1 MESRNIVNTEGAV
14 ISQSFITNKVFF
26 LKKDYHNNLLWTTNL
41 KKNTLSDVRNVE
53 KFKKKFFKK

>member
-14 ISQSFITNKVFF
+14 IRQSFITNKVFF
-26 LKKDYHNNLLWTTNL
+26 LKKDYHKNLLWTPNL

>member
-1 MESRNIVNTEGAV
+1 MESRNIVNTEGAL
-14 ISQSFITNKVFF
+14 ISQSFVTNKVIF
-26 LKKDYHNNLLWTTNL
+26 LKKDYHNNLLWTPNL

>member
-1 MESRNIVNTEGAV
+1 MESRNIVNTEGAL
-14 ISQSFITNKVFF
+14 ISQSFVTNKVIF
-26 LKKDYHNNLLWTTNL
+26 LKKDYRNNLLWTPNL

>member
-1 MESRNIVNTEGAV
+1 MESRNIVNTEVAV

-26 LKKDYHNNLLWTTNL
+26 LKKDYHNNLLWTPNL

>member
-26 LKKDYHNNLLWTTNL
+26 LKKDYHNNLLWTPNL
-41 KKNTLSDVRNVE
+41 KK
-53 KFKKKFFKK
+53 KYFK